1 MKFLY
6 TRVTIT
12 YIIYIRYAVTIN
24 VGRHKKKKQQ
34 KNEASEYGDKYD
46 KE

>member
-1 MKFLY
+1 VLSPLTLIGTEKE
-6 TRVTIT
+6 V
-12 YIIYIRYAVTIN
+12 
-24 VGRHKKKKQQ
+24 K

>member
-1 MKFLY
+1 MSPLTLIGTEK
-6 TRVTIT
+6 RS
-12 YIIYIRYAVTIN
+12 N
-24 VGRHKKKKQQ
+24 Q